1 MIPKR
6 AEDLVYI
13 HSNLRLLLRR
23 TRQYMEGQTKMW
35 DIVGDVF
42 DSFGD
47 VGELDI
53 AQLSLNEPEL
63 EDVVFTNDGDDG
75 EIGDEAMEV

>member
-1 MIPKR
+1 MTPKC
-6 AEDLVYI
+6 ADDLVYI

-35 DIVGDVF
+35 DIVRDVF

-53 AQLSLNEPEL
+53 AQLSLDEPEV
-63 EDVVFTNDGDDG
+63 EAVVFTNDGDDG